1 MNDDD
6 VNAVVL
12 AFGVKVNSVSAI
24 FRGNLLC
31 TSREEEYHRSLAIV
45 EKAGASPER

>member
-12 AFGVKVNSVSAI
+12 AVGVKVNSVSAI
-24 FRGNLLC
+24 FGEIFFARHAKKNTIG
-31 TSREEEYHRSLAIV
+31 H
-45 EKAGASPER
+45 

>member
-12 AFGVKVNSVSAI
+12 AVGVKVNSVSAI

-45 EKAGASPER
+45 ETA

>member
-12 AFGVKVNSVSAI
+12 AVGVKVNLVSAI

-45 EKAGASPER
+45 EKA

>member
-12 AFGVKVNSVSAI
+12 AVVVKVNSVSAI
-24 FRGNLLC
+24 RGILRC

-45 EKAGASPER
+45 EKA